1 MMHES
6 QRQDSSPA
14 RFSGVGI
21 SNIMQVR
28 RVDGVPSHSGFDL
41 ALENKSLYIY
51 INIYV
56 LGSIINNIKEGPCSC

>member
-41 ALENKSLYIY
+41 ALENKSVYIY
-51 INIYV
+51 KHIYV
-56 LGSIINNIKEGPCSC
+56 LSSIINNIKEGPCSC